1 MEKMM
6 KWSIFIFI
14 WDDDVLRMFLPDDS
28 NADQVLLELKDRLK
42 VVIMSIQKYLPI
54 VKSENSQLE
63 ESKDWK

>member
-1 MEKMM
+1 
-6 KWSIFIFI
+6 
-14 WDDDVLRMFLPDDS
+14 MFLPDDS

-63 ESKDWK
+63 ESKD